1 MSRTTNTI
9 SFDLKRCNCE
19 VTIELHDYPY
29 LKDAYAFVCVHN
41 YYINPMTDE
50 RKVSYV
56 DSKRIESN
64 GLELEERRNDILQ
77 GIVDACG
84 GYLSI
89 AMKQRLLKKICVVI
103 NK

>member
-19 VTIELHDYPY
+19 VTIELHNYPY

-41 YYINPMTDE
+41 YYINPMTGE
-50 RKVSYV
+50 RKVFYV
-56 DSKRIESN
+56 NSKRLDVEN
-64 GLELEERRNDILQ
+64 LELEERRHEILQ
-77 GIVDACG
+77 GIVNAFG
-84 GYLSI
+84 GFLSI
-89 AMKQRLLKKICVVI
+89 AMKQRLIKKICVVI